1 LPSNP
6 VVFAFSASAADFDVA
21 SGADVEGVELVE
33 VDGRV
38 ERDERV
44 VAGAGL

>member
-1 LPSNP
+1 MPSNP
-6 VVFAFSASAADFDVA
+6 VVFAFSASAADCDA
-21 SGADVEGVELVE
+21 SLGADVEVVELVE

-44 VAGAGL
+44 DVGAGL